1 MADNAANQPSREGR
15 IESKTVTLQ
24 YDMPDLPLHGCDYVN
39 ILSTPDKALVLQFFS
54 TTPPVVNNKDG
65 SLLTETRRRCVGQ
78 IHITPTVAQEIMK
91 RLGEQLASLK

>member
-1 MADNAANQPSREGR
+1 MADNATNQPIKEGGV
-15 IESKTVTLQ
+15 ESKTVPLQ

-65 SLLTETRRRCVGQ
+65 SLLTETRRKCVGQ
-78 IHITPTVAQEIMK
+78 IHITPIVAQQIME

>member
-39 ILSTPDKALVLQFFS
+39 ILSTADKALVLQFFS
-54 TTPPVVNNKDG
+54 TTPPVVNDNDG
-65 SLLTETRRRCVGQ
+65 SLLTEARRRCVGQ
-78 IHITPTVAQEIMK
+78 IHITPTVAQQIMK

>member
-1 MADNAANQPSREGR
+1 MANNATNQPSREGK
-15 IESKTVTLQ
+15 IESKTVPLQ

-65 SLLTETRRRCVGQ
+65 SLLTATRRKCVGQ
-78 IHITPTVAQEIMK
+78 IHITPTVGQQLME
-91 RLGEQLASLK
+91 RLGNN

>member
-39 ILSTPDKALVLQFFS
+39 ILSTADKALVLQFFS
-54 TTPPVVNNKDG
+54 PTPPVVNDNDG
-65 SLLTETRRRCVGQ
+65 SLLTEARRRCVGQ
-78 IHITPTVAQEIMK
+78 IHITPTVAQQIMGV
-91 RLGEQLASLK
+91 LGEQLASLK